1 MNDSS
6 VKTKILLGISG
17 SVAAVKGPELALT
30 LSSQMN
36 AHVVVLLTQ
45 GGEHFWNKAEHYN
58 PKAWKDL
65 HDLKGFEIKE
75 ESFKCKNGN
84 ADLIDKILL
93 PFAQEKE
100 RKIVLFRAHD
110 EWKLWDKMEDPVLHI
125 LLREWADIAVIA
137 PLSAHTLAKIS
148 NGLCDDTLSC
158 IMRAWD
164 FGQTPGR
171 PSKPLLVA
179 PAMNTSM
186 WDHPLTKV
194 QLDTI
199 KRFFFVHHND
209 GTEFGDAKYESLFS
223 IAEPQVKLLACGDT
237 GRGAM
242 CSVHD
247 IVTMTQH
254 LLRTRK

>member
-1 MNDSS
+1 
-6 VKTKILLGISG
+6 
-17 SVAAVKGPELALT
+17 
-30 LSSQMN
+30 
-36 AHVVVLLTQ
+36 
-45 GGEHFWNKAEHYN
+45 
-58 PKAWKDL
+58 
-65 HDLKGFEIKE
+65 
-75 ESFKCKNGN
+75 
-84 ADLIDKILL
+84 
-93 PFAQEKE
+93 
-100 RKIVLFRAHD
+100 
-110 EWKLWDKMEDPVLHI
+110 MEDPVLHI

-137 PLSAHTLAKIS
+137 PMSAHTMAKIA

-164 FGQTPGR
+164 FGQTSGR

-186 WDHPLTKV
+186 WEHPLTKV

-199 KRFFFVHHND
+199 KRFFFVHND
-209 GTEFGDAKYESLFS
+209 GTESGDTIYESLFS

-254 LLRTRK
+254 LLLTRKQS